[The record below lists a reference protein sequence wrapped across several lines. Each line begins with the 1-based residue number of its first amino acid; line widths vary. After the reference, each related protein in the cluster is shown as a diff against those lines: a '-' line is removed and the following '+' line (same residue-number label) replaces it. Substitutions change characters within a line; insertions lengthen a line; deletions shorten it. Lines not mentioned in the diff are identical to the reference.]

1 MKPLSE
7 FFYKLDTPSRL
18 VITMHQKP
26 DADALG
32 SSLGLG
38 LLLEKMGHRVSV
50 ISPTNWPGF
59 LNWLP
64 GCSKVID
71 FESKREV
78 CEKLISG
85 AEIIFCLDFND
96 LSRTKNMESILAGA
110 AAIKVLIDHHQEP
123 QKAMFQYGESNTAKG
138 STAEMVYDFIVESG
152 SDRLIDKDIS
162 SCLYAGAMTDTGSFR
177 FPSTTD
183 SCHRM
188 VARLMQTGFE
198 HFKVH
203 ENIFDTFLENRLRFF
218 GHVLLNRMDVN
229 YELNTVLIAI
239 PKSDLIR
246 FDIKTGDTEGLVNY
260 PLSMLGIKLAVIV
273 IDRDE
278 ERKWS
283 FRSKGDVDVN
293 TFARRFF
300 NGGGHRNAAGGRSEL
315 SLEECVTYFK
325 KVLPTLSDVLAS
337 EDQVIFRK

>member
-1 MKPLSE
+1 
-7 FFYKLDTPSRL
+7 
-18 VITMHQKP
+18 MHQKP

-38 LLLEKMGHRVSV
+38 FLLEKLGHHVSV

-78 CEKLISG
+78 GERLISD

-96 LSRTKNMESILAGA
+96 LSRTKNVEPLLAKATGTR
-110 AAIKVLIDHHQEP
+110 VLIDHHQEP
-123 QKAMFQYGESNTAKG
+123 QVAMFEYGESNTGKG
-138 STAEMVYDFIVESG
+138 STAEMVYDFIIASG
-152 SDRLIDKDIS
+152 NDQLIDKEIA
-162 SCLYAGAMTDTGSFR
+162 SCLYAGVMTDTGSFR
-177 FPSTTD
+177 FPSTTE

-188 VARLMQTGFE
+188 VARMMQTGFE

-293 TFARRFF
+293 TFARRYFS
-300 NGGGHRNAAGGRSEL
+300 GGGHRNAAGGRSEL
-315 SLEECVTYFK
+315 SLEECVIYFK
-325 KVLPTLSDVLAS
+325 KVLPTLADVLSS
-337 EDQVIFRK
+337 ED

>member
-1 MKPLSE
+1 MRPISE
-7 FFYKLDTPSRL
+7 FYSYLDSPRN
-18 VITMHQKP
+18 VAITMHQKP

-32 SSLGLG
+32 SSLGLKAV
-38 LLLEKMGHRVSV
+38 LEKSGHHVTV
-50 ISPTNWPGF
+50 VSPTNWPGF
-59 LNWLP
+59 LNWIP

-78 CEKLISG
+78 GEKAVLG
-85 AEIIFCLDFND
+85 ADVVFCLDFND
-96 LSRTKNMESILAGA
+96 LKRTKNLEAVLAKTKA
-110 AAIKVLIDHHQEP
+110 VRVLIDHHQEP
-123 QKAMFQYGESNTAKG
+123 QVEMFQYGISDTGKG
-138 STAEMVYDFIVESG
+138 STAEMIYDFVIESG
-152 SDRLIDKDIS
+152 NGHLIDQDVAN
-162 SCLYAGAMTDTGSFR
+162 CLYAGVMTDTGSFR
-177 FPSTTD
+177 FPSTTA
-183 SCHRM
+183 SAHLM
-188 VARLMQTGFE
+188 VAKLKETGFE

-239 PKSDLIR
+239 PKADLLR

-260 PLSMLGIKLAVIV
+260 PLSMLGIKMAAIV

-293 TFARRFF
+293 TFARRNFS
-300 NGGGHRNAAGGRSEL
+300 GGGHRNAAGGRSEL
-315 SLEECVTYFK
+315 SLEECVTYFN
-325 KVLPTLSDVLAS
+325 KVLPQLADVLKT
-337 EDQVIFRK
+337 EY